1 LKHTRFRKSVCED
14 VDERD
19 DDGNDERT
27 DSGVLTGNA
36 NINEAGVTPVV
47 ACGVVL

>member
-1 LKHTRFRKSVCED
+1 LKLTRFRKSVCD

-36 NINEAGVTPVV
+36 NIIEAGATPVV